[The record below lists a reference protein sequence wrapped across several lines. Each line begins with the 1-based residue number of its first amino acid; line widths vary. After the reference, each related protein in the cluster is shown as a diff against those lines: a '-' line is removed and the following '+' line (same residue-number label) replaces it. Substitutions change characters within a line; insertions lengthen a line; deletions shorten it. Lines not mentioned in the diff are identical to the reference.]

1 MLKRRLCRRYSIFWM
16 RKVGLF
22 FGSFNPVHVGHM
34 VIATWAVEMSDL
46 QEVWFVVSPHNPL
59 KKKETL
65 LNGRQRLEM
74 VQRAIGD
81 DGRFRASD
89 IEFGLSQPSYTAH
102 TLVHLQEKH
111 PKVEFTLLM
120 GGDNLASF
128 HRWKNYQ
135 AIMDAHPIIVYS
147 RPGEGELPFLEHP
160 NVRLLVAPALHIS
173 SSLIRKLVKDGY
185 DVRHLMPME
194 AWKFMEEM
202 NFYKG

>member
-1 MLKRRLCRRYSIFWM
+1 M

-46 QEVWFVVSPHNPL
+46 QELWFVVSPHNPL

-74 VQRAIGD
+74 VERAIGG

-89 IEFGLSQPSYTAH
+89 IEFGLPQPSYTAH

-111 PKVEFTLLM
+111 PKTEFTLLM

-135 AIMDAHPIIVYS
+135 AIMDAHPIMVYS
-147 RPGEGELPFLEHP
+147 RPEEGDPPFLDHP
-160 NVRLLVAPALHIS
+160 NVSLLVAPALHIS
-173 SSLIRKLVKDGY
+173 SSLIRKLVKDGH

-194 AWKFMEEM
+194 AWKFMDDM
-202 NFYKG
+202 NFYRKTGASPHMQ

>member
-1 MLKRRLCRRYSIFWM
+1 M

-65 LNGRQRLEM
+65 LQGRQRLEM
-74 VQRAIGD
+74 VRLAIGD
-81 DGRFRASD
+81 DDRFRASD

-111 PKVEFTLLM
+111 PQLEFTLLM

-128 HRWKNYQ
+128 HKWKNYI
-135 AIMDAHPIIVYS
+135 AILEGHPIMVYS
-147 RPGEGELPFLEHP
+147 RPAEGELPLLEHP
-160 NVRLLVAPALHIS
+160 NVTLLVAPALHIS
-173 SSLIRKLVKDGY
+173 SSLIRKLVKDGH
-185 DVRHLMPME
+185 DARHLMPMA
-194 AWKFMEEM
+194 AWKFMDEM

>member
-1 MLKRRLCRRYSIFWM
+1 M

-81 DGRFRASD
+81 DGRFRTSD

-102 TLVHLQEKH
+102 TLVRNGTCMKCD
-111 PKVEFTLLM
+111 TC
-120 GGDNLASF
+120 GSTTGCS
-128 HRWKNYQ
+128 
-135 AIMDAHPIIVYS
+135 
-147 RPGEGELPFLEHP
+147 
-160 NVRLLVAPALHIS
+160 
-173 SSLIRKLVKDGY
+173 
-185 DVRHLMPME
+185 
-194 AWKFMEEM
+194 
-202 NFYKG
+202 

>member
-1 MLKRRLCRRYSIFWM
+1 
-16 RKVGLF
+16 
-22 FGSFNPVHVGHM
+22 M
-34 VIATWAVEMSDL
+34 V

-102 TLVHLQEKH
+102 TLMHLQEKH

-135 AIMDAHPIIVYS
+135 AIMDAHPIMVYS
-147 RPGEGELPFLEHP
+147 RPEEGELLFLEHP

-173 SSLIRKLVKDGY
+173 SSLIRKLVKDGH